1 MSRRGALLVG
11 LGVFALAAACALAL
25 VGAQKVPDYGV
36 WTGIRPLE
44 RKVELLEDF
53 AKRGEVDA
61 IAIGSSIVDFGFSA
75 ELFSRLMS
83 ERLGREWRMYN
94 FATGGAE
101 PRTLPDLYRF
111 ARLAAKPKAVF
122 VIAPPEPRLREDI
135 YPQSP
140 DYILERAPVSAALG
154 SVERLRWSRAFWGLP
169 FIRNAPA
176 VRDKLLFG
184 NYRNIQPAVGMEAYD
199 LSPNGD
205 RVSLLAAWGTAS
217 LEAVRQQTEAGV
229 PPHGGPAGEGRIDR
243 MLAQY
248 FARRDAEALRELG
261 RLVRADGGKLYV
273 IVHGNAA
280 TFWRRTVAT
289 PAFAQGRR
297 DFFEAFASAL
307 GADGLWD
314 LTDTLSI
321 PTYAVSDVTHLNAY
335 GAELYTRAAF
345 AAFTGTAFE
354 GDPAMREGGYEAPDL
369 EALPA
374 KDPTFNPYVALV
386 RRPAGTAHRGLRFRA
401 VVSLAV
407 PPLPAGVPLQ
417 AVLRLP
423 DGRDIQAPARPVG
436 PAEFEADFALPAAP
450 LAQVAILR
458 LVVEEPARR
467 YALTNPIAAY
477 AWLPAGG
484 GR

>member
-1 MSRRGALLVG
+1 MNPKR
-11 LGVFALAAACALAL
+11 ALAL
-25 VGAQKVPDYGV
+25 GLASFAVVAVAALALIGAQKVPDYGV

-44 RKVELLEDF
+44 RKIELLEDF
-53 AKRGEVDA
+53 ASRGEVDA

-75 ELFSRLMS
+75 ETFSRLMS

-122 VIAPPEPRLREDI
+122 VIAPPEPRLREEI
-135 YPQSP
+135 YPKSP
-140 DYILERAPVSAALG
+140 DYILERAPVAPALG
-154 SVERLRWSRAFWGLP
+154 SLERLAWSRAFWGLP

-176 VRDKLLFG
+176 VRDRLLFG

-205 RVSLLAAWGTAS
+205 RVSLLSAWGTAS
-217 LEAVRQQTEAGV
+217 LESVRQQTEAAV
-229 PPHGGPAGEGRIDR
+229 PPDAGPDGPGRLDR
-243 MLAQY
+243 LRDRY
-248 FARRDAEALRELG
+248 LARRDADALRELG
-261 RLVRADGGKLYV
+261 ELVRADGGKLFV

-297 DFFEAFASAL
+297 DFFEAFAKTL
-307 GADGLWD
+307 GADGVWD
-314 LTDTLSI
+314 LTDTLSV

-335 GAELYTRAAF
+335 GAELFTRAAF
-345 AAFTGTAFE
+345 AAFAGTPFVP
-354 GDPAMREGGYEAPDL
+354 DPAMREGGYEAPDL

-374 KDPTFNPYVALV
+374 KDATFNPYVALV
-386 RRPAGTAHRGLRFRA
+386 RRPAGAAHRALRFRA

-407 PPLPAGVPLQ
+407 PPLPKNVPLK
-417 AVLRLP
+417 AVLRMP
-423 DGRDIQAPARPVG
+423 DGRDLEAPARAVG
-436 PAEFEADFALPAAP
+436 PAEFEADFALAASP
-450 LAQVAILR
+450 VAQVPVLR
-458 LVVEEPARR
+458 LVVEEPTRR
-467 YALTNPIAAY
+467 YALTNPIAAF
-477 AWLPAGG
+477 AWLAAGE